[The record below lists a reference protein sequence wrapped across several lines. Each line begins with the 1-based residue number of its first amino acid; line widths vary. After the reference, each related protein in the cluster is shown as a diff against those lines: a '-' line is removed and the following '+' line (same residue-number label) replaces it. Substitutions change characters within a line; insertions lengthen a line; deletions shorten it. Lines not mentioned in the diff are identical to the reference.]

1 MTDNPYKNLPD
12 KAFWRRA
19 VSSLESSQVDP
30 IGLFDIRITTDMKVA
45 TAGSCFA
52 QHIARHLQ
60 TSGFNYYVEEKG
72 HSLISKTIRNKRN
85 YRIFSALYGNIYST
99 D

>member
-1 MTDNPYKNLPD
+1 MDPVDEFGLRIDPMT
-12 KAFWRRA
+12 
-19 VSSLESSQVDP
+19 
-30 IGLFDIRITTDMKVA
+30 KVA
-45 TAGSCFA
+45 TAGSGFV